1 VAQRRDRAG
10 LHTGRLGFMERVS
23 GLEECTPNMF
33 LAVIEAIL
41 RVQVPPFK
49 CSLQV
54 TFHSKYTGH

>member
-1 VAQRRDRAG
+1 VTAG

-41 RVQVPPFK
+41 KVQVPPFSK
-49 CSLQV
+49 YSLEV
-54 TFHSKYTGH
+54 TFLSNILGH